1 MCYVLITS
9 ADITDYSIRALLE
22 VIATKMA
29 TNDECI
35 DDYMKKTL
43 LYHSMD
49 HEELAKMVKSTMQDL
64 EETQLLHRTNDTDF
78 QATLLGEAIVASS
91 LTPEDGIFIY
101 RELRK
106 ALQAFVMDG
115 EMHVLYSFTPVQA
128 GQTNINWQI
137 FRKEMDGFDE
147 SNLRAMEFVGLKPS
161 IVNKMQVLSPQTSP
175 EHPNNSIAGLMVVS

>member
-1 MCYVLITS
+1 MLVMNTFSGIIDC
-9 ADITDYSIRALLE
+9 SIRALLE
-22 VIATKMA
+22 VIATKLA
-29 TNDECI
+29 TSDESI

-49 HEELAKMVKSTMQDL
+49 HEELVKMVKSTMQDL
-64 EETQLLHRTNDTDF
+64 EETQLLHRTNDADF
-78 QATLLGEAIVASS
+78 EATLLGEAIVASS
-91 LTPEDGIFIY
+91 LTPEDGLFIH

-128 GQTNINWQI
+128 AQTNINWQI

-161 IVNKMQVLSPQTSP
+161 IVNKMQAPSLQATLGTS
-175 EHPNNSIAGLMVVS
+175 NNLFAGPMAVP